1 MSGNLGINPHS
12 ASLNYSG
19 QFTFPCKNIRSS
31 SFLDTNKMS
40 FSQIRMEGIRSSQK
54 SNIFYSK
61 VFTCLSE
68 KTTAGGVELESNSAR
83 SAVSLRHGQGGY
95 PFPIRKGDHTTSEV
109 KPTKKSAESAS
120 IYTAFFIYK

>member
-1 MSGNLGINPHS
+1 MDAVDASLLDYRTFVLYNDYAFIRPSLMSDNLVINPHQ
-12 ASLNYSG
+12 LP
-19 QFTFPCKNIRSS
+19 FPVSP
-31 SFLDTNKMS
+31 
-40 FSQIRMEGIRSSQK
+40 EGIRTSQK

-61 VFTCLSE
+61 VFTYLSE

-120 IYTAFFIYK
+120 ISRAFFIYK